1 MHCRNC
7 RKCSPVVGSN
17 RFKNQ
22 DKNKCWLKKLI
33 ELGQKHYNVYQILSW
48 HNILGTTDL
57 EFYDSSFKRPR
68 RYAKKSQSND
78 NKNVALDPSMVSRFA
93 LQNKWKGKVEKNCIC
108 F

>member
-1 MHCRNC
+1 M
-7 RKCSPVVGSN
+7 GSN
-17 RFKNQ
+17 RFKYLKKIKVNF
-22 DKNKCWLKKLI
+22 KKLI

-93 LQNKWKGKVEKNCIC
+93 LQNK
-108 F
+108 

>member
-1 MHCRNC
+1 MKNRKDSIENATKRNKITQH
-7 RKCSPVVGSN
+7 RIRGQV
-17 RFKNQ
+17 
-22 DKNKCWLKKLI
+22 KKLI

-78 NKNVALDPSMVSRFA
+78 N
-93 LQNKWKGKVEKNCIC
+93 
-108 F
+108 